1 MGASDLAARVRD
13 LLSVDRGEFEAR
25 VDSEVE
31 QLKQAVGEGTFDNTR
46 GSVGLEYEFY
56 GVDAETDALKRVPRR
71 LLELIG
77 FEKEL
82 GLHNAEMQT
91 TPQPLSKYGLRAQE
105 AEVQARLEAAQTEA
119 IGAGIR
125 LVSDGMWTVPP
136 TGETADAYLTES
148 VEQHGV
154 RIAANMSDA
163 ERYHAMANTGFGADL
178 CLEAPHVRLPADTVM
193 PESLITS
200 IQPHY
205 QVSQAADMPEFFAY
219 ALRVAGP
226 LLALA
231 VNSPFFPPELYEDG
245 VEDSAIVEE
254 TAMENRVHV
263 FESML
268 NPPENPK
275 VAFPRD
281 LDSVEQAIDRIAAD
295 RTVVPCLLEDTGRY
309 DDQFRHLRHKHGTYW
324 RWVRPVFDG
333 ATRRTANARI
343 EFRPLPG
350 QPTVRDVIALEAT
363 YAGLLESLYRRE
375 HPVFSM
381 DWERAERN
389 FYQAADRGLRGEFYW
404 VTADGA
410 ETTDS
415 EVLFAELFDLARDGL
430 ELRGLDET
438 EIERYVGP
446 LAERVEKGKS
456 PARWK
461 HDRVRAAVDAG
472 VPLTEA
478 IWGMQAEYIDRQ
490 EDSLIEGSFADW
502 L

>member
-1 MGASDLAARVRD
+1 MGASDLAARVRE
-13 LLSVDRGEFEAR
+13 LLSVDREAFDACVER
-25 VDSEVE
+25 EVDA
-31 QLKQAVGEGTFDNTR
+31 LKRAVHEGTFDNTR
-46 GSVGLEYEFY
+46 GSVGLEVEFY
-56 GVDAETDALKRVPRR
+56 GVDAETDALMRVPRR

-119 IGAGIR
+119 TGAGIR
-125 LVSDGMWTVPP
+125 LVCDGMWTVPP
-136 TGETADAYLTES
+136 TGETADSYLTDS
-148 VEQHGV
+148 IEQDGV

-163 ERYHAMANTGFGADL
+163 ERYHAMANTGFGAEL
-178 CLEAPHVRLPADTVM
+178 CLEAPHVSLPADTVM

-205 QVSQAADMPEFFAY
+205 QVSQAADMPDFFAY
-219 ALRVAGP
+219 ALRIAGP
-226 LLALA
+226 LLALS
-231 VNSPFFPPELYEDG
+231 VNSPFFPPELYDDVDDAVI
-245 VEDSAIVEE
+245 VEDAP
-254 TAMENRVHV
+254 MENRVHV

-268 NPPENPK
+268 NPPESPK
-275 VAFPRD
+275 VAFPKD
-281 LDSVEQAIDRIAAD
+281 LVSAGEAIDRIAAD
-295 RTVVPCLLEDTGRY
+295 VTVVPCDVEDTGRY
-309 DDQFRHLRHKHGTYW
+309 DDLFRHLRHKHGTYW

-375 HPVFSM
+375 HPLPAM
-381 DWERAERN
+381 DWARAERN
-389 FYQAADRGLRGEFYW
+389 FYEAAEKGLRGEFHW
-404 VTADGA
+404 VTADGVA
-410 ETTDS
+410 VTDTDVMY
-415 EVLFAELFDLARDGL
+415 EELFDLARDGL
-430 ELRGLDET
+430 ALRGLNDD

-446 LAERVEKGKS
+446 LEERVEQRVS

-461 HDRVRAAVDAG
+461 HDRVRRAVDSG

-478 IWGMQAEYIDRQ
+478 IWGTQAEYIDRQ
-490 EDSLIEGSFADW
+490 EDTLIEGSFVDW